1 MQPVIQSLGFVK
13 PDWRLFKK
21 LFVESLRGKTPGRIM
36 GEHEL
41 EHLDLSGIV
50 LDLGGRPTSW
60 ASRFSAT
67 FYYVNLE
74 TIHPNGIVANLEE
87 GVPIRDEVADNV
99 VCIAVLEHIFN
110 HEKLLCEARRCLKP
124 DGRLYLAVPLIY
136 GYHPSPEDY
145 HRYTAP
151 AIMRMLV
158 EAGFKDIY
166 VKALGLGS
174 ITAGL
179 SLMYPVRKIKWF
191 GAISTIVAATL
202 DRVISRFTEYN
213 SALYFPIN
221 YIAQAQK

>member
-1 MQPVIQSLGFVK
+1 VKSGLNGLSLA
-13 PDWRLFKK
+13 RLDGGLLKK

-36 GEHEL
+36 LENEL
-41 EHLDLSGIV
+41 EHLDLRGVV
-50 LDLGGRPTSW
+50 LDLGGRPTTW
-60 ASRFSAT
+60 DSRFSAT

-124 DGRLYLAVPLIY
+124 DGRLYLTVPLIVR
-136 GYHPSPEDY
+136 YHPTPEDY
-145 HRYTAP
+145 HRHTAP
-151 AIMRMLV
+151 AIVRMLV

-202 DRVISRFTEYN
+202 DRAISLFTEYN
-213 SALYFPIN
+213 SALYFPII